1 MIRQYF
7 LGICLA
13 VILAG
18 CSQHRTTVVLVP
30 DPQGHVGR
38 VAVQTQGGE
47 QLLSKSG
54 EAVIVEN
61 EQDVPSPAT
70 QFGEEKIRAI
80 FGKALDAEPP
90 VPEKFI
96 LYFKIDSTE
105 MLPDA
110 KILIPKI
117 IESIHQRSSFDIS
130 INGHADRTGT
140 EEYNFD
146 LSMKRAAHIKK
157 LIVQAGV
164 DERYITVD
172 SHGEGNPIIPTP
184 DGVAEPRNR
193 RVEVMV
199 R

>member
-1 MIRQYF
+1 MIRQYYI
-7 LGICLA
+7 GMCL
-13 VILAG
+13 VVFLAG
-18 CSQHRTTVVLVP
+18 CVQHRTTVVLVP
-30 DPQGHVGR
+30 DPQGHVGT

-61 EQDVPSPAT
+61 KQDVPSPAT
-70 QFGEEKIRAI
+70 QFGEDKIRAI

-105 MLPDA
+105 MLPGS
-110 KILIPKI
+110 KSLIPKI

-130 INGHADRTGT
+130 INGHADRVGT
-140 EEYNFD
+140 EEYNFV
-146 LSMKRAAHIKK
+146 LSIKRADYIEDLLIK
-157 LIVQAGV
+157 AGI
-164 DERYITVD
+164 DKHNITTAF
-172 SHGEGNPIIPTP
+172 HGEGDPVIPTP

-193 RVEVMV
+193 RVEVIV